1 MQGKTPSNSRTEYLT
16 VWGRFQLKDFLFGS
30 HGGNCGSSVWCVR
43 LAQLSLR
50 ALAFFL
56 PVCTATKQTISQN
69 LQGDLGHCKSETDP
83 SSADKTLLEEMM
95 KVEKKLRETVKK
107 YNPTLV
113 DTENLQQAGWDGQ
126 VVWHPE
132 LLQRLSGGCRHPRE
146 GNPECCKGEEQKL
159 FHLKSIV
166 SSGLMKS
173 RFRWCSQKTAAHA
186 PPHRVHIRPL
196 WTRGLVPC
204 PYEGKR
210 TGHCST
216 S

>member
-1 MQGKTPSNSRTEYLT
+1 M
-16 VWGRFQLKDFLFGS
+16 
-30 HGGNCGSSVWCVR
+30 R

-113 DTENLQQAGWDGQ
+113 DTENLQQAG
-126 VVWHPE
+126 
-132 LLQRLSGGCRHPRE
+132 
-146 GNPECCKGEEQKL
+146 
-159 FHLKSIV
+159 
-166 SSGLMKS
+166 
-173 RFRWCSQKTAAHA
+173 
-186 PPHRVHIRPL
+186 
-196 WTRGLVPC
+196 
-204 PYEGKR
+204 
-210 TGHCST
+210 
-216 S
+216 

>member
-16 VWGRFQLKDFLFGS
+16 VWGRSQLKDFLFGS
-30 HGGNCGSSVWCVR
+30 HGGNCGSLVWCVR

-132 LLQRLSGGCRHPRE
+132 LLQRLSGGCRRPRE
-146 GNPECCKGEEQKL
+146 GSPECCKGEEQKQQL
-159 FHLKSIV
+159 SPEEHSQLGIDEVQIQVVFTKDG
-166 SSGLMKS
+166 SSRSTPSG
-173 RFRWCSQKTAAHA
+173 
-186 PPHRVHIRPL
+186 PHSTLTNRRPRSLSL
-196 WTRGLVPC
+196 WR
-204 PYEGKR
+204 EKNR
-210 TGHCST
+210 TL
-216 S
+216 